1 MGQYRPS
8 AMRQQKSQTVPQEPN
23 LVPIMNLFL
32 TIIPMLLMMVAISQI
47 ALLALNF
54 SQGDSGVSSGQGG
67 GGGKSGA
74 VTEKVEVHIF
84 GVEYAQK
91 NNTSLGMELREPG
104 EKPKNIPAINN
115 NYYDYV
121 SLDTS
126 LKEIRN
132 RRGTLSDITVLA
144 YPDVLYGDLMKT
156 IDICKNNGFTQVHY
170 TAPKVQ
176 YY

>member
-1 MGQYRPS
+1 MEHYRPS

-32 TIIPMLLMMVAISQI
+32 TIIPMLMMMVVISQI

-54 SQGDSGVSSGQGG
+54 SQGEGGVSSGGG
-67 GGGKSGA
+67 GGGAGP
-74 VTEKVEVHIF
+74 VPEKVEIHIL
-84 GVEYAQK
+84 GKNYAAST
-91 NNTSLGMELREPG
+91 NFLGMEVREPG
-104 EKPKNIPAINN
+104 VETKSIPAIHGF
-115 NYYDYV
+115 YDYP
-121 SLDTS
+121 SLDKA

-132 RRGTLSDITVLA
+132 RKATLNEITVLVH
-144 YPDVLYGDLMKT
+144 PDVLYGDLMKA
-156 IDICKNNGFTQVHY
+156 IDLCKINGFTQVHY